1 MHDLHN
7 SIDATVCIE
16 SVAVGTT
23 GTGQTGGVIDTQGYG
38 GVEFI
43 CNYGAITATN
53 AVFTVVMQEG
63 SVTGTL
69 TSVADA
75 DMLGTELLA
84 GVAATTPRTRSSGK
98 RRSTPVGR
106 RSAPPP
112 YESADPG
119 WLLKPP
125 VQVVA

>member
-1 MHDLHN
+1 M
-7 SIDATVCIE
+7 
-16 SVAVGTT
+16 GTT

-63 SVTGTL
+63 AVTGTL

-84 GVAATTPRTRSSGK
+84 GVVAAVRADGTTEKVCKRIGYKGAQRYVNLSISSTITAG
-98 RRSTPVGR
+98 TPVSV
-106 RSAPPP
+106 SAVLHSP
-112 YESADPG
+112 SVA
-119 WLLKPP
+119 P
-125 VQVVA
+125 VANP